1 MTPEDLHKVVDDIA
15 IAIKH
20 LANDLESRERNG
32 EVLDAAGV
40 RAVAKRL
47 QTHAANLM
55 AALGRLR

>member
-1 MTPEDLHKVVDDIA
+1 MTPEDPHKVVDDIS

-20 LANDLESRERNG
+20 LTNDLESRERSG
-32 EVLDAAGV
+32 EVLDAAEA